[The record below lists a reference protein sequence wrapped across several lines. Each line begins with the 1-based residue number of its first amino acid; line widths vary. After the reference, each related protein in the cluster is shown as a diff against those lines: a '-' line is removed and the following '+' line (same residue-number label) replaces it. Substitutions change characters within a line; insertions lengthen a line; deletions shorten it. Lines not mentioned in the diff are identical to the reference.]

1 MKRQEIITVDLKV
14 AEYCPLKLKQFDT
27 TELTFDI
34 YDNST
39 RINLGGISA
48 DLVFTKPDTTIVMQE
63 CEIANNQVVVNL
75 LPDCVRLAGESKI
88 EVELKKDNEVV
99 SSFFIPI
106 KIEPSSKENIQS
118 DNTPNYIEI
127 LEDAIALEKERKQN
141 EEKRAEAEIQRV
153 KNEENRVEA
162 ETERDKVEKKR
173 VTAENSRNDEEAKR
187 TVAEE
192 NRVTAE
198 SERVEAEKTR
208 IANENARITNFEN
221 MASIVQPEKC
231 YKEIIAV
238 ETSIITLPFWYKVGA
253 NMLKVYYNG
262 QLLTKASSFAGD
274 DGYYLEI
281 TEKDTIGEAGQWT
294 NKIQS
299 NAKWTWLKDVICFV
313 EGKGVLENEP
323 SAK

>member
-14 AEYCPLKLKQFDT
+14 AEYCPLKLKQFNT

-39 RINLGGISA
+39 RINLEGMSA

-75 LPDCVRLAGESKI
+75 LPGCVRLAGESKI

-127 LEDAIALEKERKQN
+127 LENAIILEKERKQN
-141 EEKRAEAEIQRV
+141 EEKRVEAETQRV
-153 KNEENRVEA
+153 KNEENRAEA
-162 ETERDKVEKKR
+162 ETERDKAEKKR
-173 VTAENSRNDEEAKR
+173 VAAEDLRNNEETKR
-187 TVAEE
+187 TTAEE

-198 SERVEAEKTR
+198 SERVEEEKTR
-208 IANENARITNFEN
+208 IANENERIANFEN
-221 MASIVQPEKC
+221 MENLVKPEYSYLVKIT
-231 YKEIIAV
+231 ET
-238 ETSIITLPFWYKVGA
+238 TSIITLPAYYKVGA
-253 NMLKVYYNG
+253 NVLEIYGNG
-262 QLLTKASSFAGD
+262 ERMIKASDLTGVDGHYVEVGEEGSLSNQIQCTDDMEALPGD
-274 DGYYLEI
+274 VFEFI
-281 TEKDTIGEAGQWT
+281 I
-294 NKIQS
+294 
-299 NAKWTWLKDVICFV
+299 
-313 EGKGVLENEP
+313 KGVYENGP
-323 SAK
+323 NKP